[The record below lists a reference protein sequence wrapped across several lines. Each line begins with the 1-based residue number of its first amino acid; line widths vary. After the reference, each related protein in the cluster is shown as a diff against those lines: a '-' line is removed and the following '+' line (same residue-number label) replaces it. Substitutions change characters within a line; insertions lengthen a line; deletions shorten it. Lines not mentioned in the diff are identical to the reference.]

1 MLAGKNARGGMVFQ
15 PERGGLAVGGRKG
28 GEDGFGGLAVG
39 EVGRVDA
46 DGGGFAVEGFAG
58 AVEFFECAAGVGGL
72 EQGAFAV
79 FDALVKVIGAG
90 VEPDDGAD
98 LGEELAVGGGGDES
112 AAGGHDEADA
122 ADEALQGAG
131 FEGAEVFLAVLFENG
146 GDGLAGF
153 LRDEGVGIDEGE
165 AGERGQDATD
175 AGFAGS
181 HESDED
187 QVAKHGQSFTTFR
200 ALGPRSLGLSS
211 NSTVSPSSRVL

>member
-1 MLAGKNARGGMVFQ
+1 MEA
-15 PERGGLAVGGRKG
+15 

-39 EVGRVDA
+39 EVAGVDA
-46 DGGGFAVEGFAG
+46 DGGGFAVEGFAL
-58 AVEFFECAAGVGGL
+58 AVEFFDGAAGVGGL
-72 EQGAFAV
+72 QEGAFAV
-79 FDALVKVIGAG
+79 FDALVELVGAG

-98 LGEELAVGGGGDES
+98 LREELAVGLAGDES
-112 AAGGHDEADA
+112 AAGGDDEADA
-122 ADEALQGAG
+122 SDEGLQDSG

-146 GDGLAGF
+146 GDGLSGF

-165 AGERGQDATD
+165 AGERGQDSPD

-187 QVAKHGQSFTTFR
+187 QVAKHAQIFTTFR

-211 NSTVSPSSRVL
+211 NSTVSPSSSVL